1 MVTII
6 HLSAAPNPLVGPP
19 TLHAPRT
26 VAIFFCTPRPRG
38 GEGAGAKTRILG
50 NFLKF
55 SLLRV
60 VVQIMF
66 FRALKASKLEAF
78 RALKASKL
86 EVFRALKASNL
97 AVGF

>member
-1 MVTII
+1 MLNMPEFNFLTIEPFTS
-6 HLSAAPNPLVGPP
+6 LKSLGVSNQSAA
-19 TLHAPRT
+19 T
-26 VAIFFCTPRPRG
+26 VDRG
-38 GEGAGAKTRILG
+38 SEGEGAGAKTRILG

-66 FRALKASKLEAF
+66 FRALKAS
-78 RALKASKL
+78 
-86 EVFRALKASNL
+86 NL

>member
-1 MVTII
+1 M
-6 HLSAAPNPLVGPP
+6 PQ
-19 TLHAPRT
+19 
-26 VAIFFCTPRPRG
+26 AISFFCTPRPRG

>member
-1 MVTII
+1 M
-6 HLSAAPNPLVGPP
+6 PQ
-19 TLHAPRT
+19 
-26 VAIFFCTPRPRG
+26 AISFFCTPRPRG
-38 GEGAGAKTRILG
+38 GGGGGGAKTRILG
-50 NFLKF
+50 TFLKS